1 MFRNR
6 LFLLNI
12 LFACLLCV
20 SPAMRAQDKSI
31 RDAGLEQHDFF
42 DPTRTEVVQET
53 YSFGIAYHL
62 EGGYAQDHQ
71 RMTSDTISALYLH
84 GARIGAQVELFLPK
98 HFSVNIG
105 LLYSVLYGCSRQHY
119 HSVSSEFVQAEVINN
134 HIVEHALTVPVRV
147 QYNIPLWKQLSMHF
161 YAGPQ
166 LMLGLAETDYVDASL
181 SVDTRA
187 WLFDQGVHVKTYDR
201 YASKELFR
209 TNIQFGLGGG
219 FTWDRYRLEAGYD
232 FGLNNILRTP
242 TYSADR
248 MAEWQWHVSF
258 VYTL

>member
-1 MFRNR
+1 MRNR
-6 LFLLNI
+6 FILFNI
-12 LFACLLCV
+12 LVVCMLGIA
-20 SPAMRAQDKSI
+20 SSMHAQDKSI

-42 DPTRTEVVQET
+42 DPTRAEVAVEN
-53 YSFGIAYHL
+53 YAFGISYHL
-62 EGGYAQDHQ
+62 EGGYAQGHQ
-71 RMTSDTISALYLH
+71 RMMNDTVSALYLH
-84 GARIGAQVELFLPK
+84 GARLGAQVEMFLPK
-98 HFSVNIG
+98 HFSLNIG
-105 LLYSVLYGCSRQHY
+105 LLYSALYGCSRQHY
-119 HSVSSEFVQAEVINN
+119 HSVNSETAQAEVVNN
-134 HIVEHALTVPVRV
+134 HIVEHALTIPVRV

-166 LMLGLAETDYVDASL
+166 LMLGLAETNYVKADL
-181 SVDTRA
+181 SDDTRT
-187 WLFDQGVHVKTYDR
+187 WLLAQGKHLDTYDK
-201 YASKELFR
+201 YIEKELFR